1 LRIRAPEVR
10 VIDENGQQ
18 LGVMPTSEALNIAHD
33 KGLDL
38 IEVSPKS
45 QPPVCKIMSF
55 GQFQYQQSKQK
66 QKKAKKIELK
76 IIRLSLKI
84 GKHDLEIKANQAKKF
99 LNEGDKVKIELILRG
114 REKQRLD
121 LAKIIINNFVT
132 ENFEKIIKFEQ
143 PLKIQGG
150 NLSLIITKN

>member
-1 LRIRAPEVR
+1 MR
-10 VIDENGQQ
+10 VIDEAGQQ
-18 LGVMPTSEALNIAHD
+18 LGVMPTYQAINLAHE

-38 IEVSPKS
+38 IEVSPKAE
-45 QPPVCKIMSF
+45 PPVAKIMSF

-84 GKHDLEIKANQAKKF
+84 GKHDLEIKAKQANEF
-99 LNEGDKVKIELILRG
+99 LAEGNKVKIELILRG
-114 REKQRLD
+114 REKQRAD
-121 LAKIIINNFVT
+121 FAKNIINTFISQYFQNIT
-132 ENFEKIIKFEQ
+132 LEQ

-150 NLSLIITKN
+150 NLSLILAKN